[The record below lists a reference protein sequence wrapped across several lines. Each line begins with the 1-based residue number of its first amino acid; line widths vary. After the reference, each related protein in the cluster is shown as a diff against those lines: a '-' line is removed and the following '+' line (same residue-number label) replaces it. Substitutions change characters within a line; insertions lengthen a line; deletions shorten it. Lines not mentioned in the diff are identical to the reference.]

1 MLPPAALL
9 VIATFLVLTGAWG
22 LTVWTRPTR
31 ATDAVMAFCVFALG
45 GIMLLTVVVGALLR
59 LYRPIPLACG
69 AGAFAGIGLLLAAR
83 EMHRHPGAFRRR
95 TGAWLRRALRG
106 WSPHPLAF
114 SLALLTVF
122 VYGVRGWL
130 GVRLPPS
137 DWDGLMYHL
146 VAPSAW
152 LQAGEVG
159 RATEVIWADAYPMG
173 VESLAGWPMAFLGVT
188 DYSVLFLLPGYVLAC
203 TALVALARRL
213 GMNRAPS
220 LLVGL
225 VFLLTP
231 SVFAQANTFYVDV
244 QSAAFGLAALAVL
257 AGLPGAADLSGRP
270 AQVVSRTMLVL
281 GFTLGA
287 ATATKSSNLAVMG
300 VAGCAAFVAVAYA
313 AGRHRLGVWPFFRA
327 APGLILPIAVIGGYW
342 YLRTWQHYDN
352 PFYPVTM
359 LGFEGVGDVKDVV
372 MNTNVPLELRQM
384 TLPEQLWASWS
395 QPFTDVLT
403 TQVYDV
409 RLGGLGVAWLTFVLP
424 ASVLGLLVWVKNSWR
439 RPGTGLLL
447 LLGIGVTYGAALAPW
462 WGRYVLLGYGCLL
475 IFAVYLTVRL
485 TAGRSLARTAGIG
498 LRVVLAA
505 SVALAVWTGH
515 RYIAVTSG
523 NPNDKALF
531 DRTGGLPLDRLLALS
546 VAPRPERL
554 VWPWTEFGAL
564 DQLPEGSTIAVA
576 RGNLQS
582 LIQPLRG
589 TRMQRNLVVVEPPS
603 DTASLIRELRAENA
617 DHVLI
622 DRSEVWDAVR
632 DDLFG
637 DPSFTFVTDLGGVAP
652 RYNPPPDGKLF
663 RLEADPDSR
672 R

>member
-1 MLPPAALL
+1 MLPHAALL
-9 VIATFLVLTGAWG
+9 IIASSLVLLGALG

-31 ATDAVMAFCVFALG
+31 ASDAAVAFGVFALG
-45 GIMLLTVVVGALLR
+45 GVMLLTVVVGALLQ
-59 LYRPIPLACG
+59 LYRPVPLTCG
-69 AGAFAGIGLLLAAR
+69 AGVYAGIGLLAGAR
-83 EMHRHPGAFRRR
+83 ESARHPRAFRRR
-95 TGAWLRRALRG
+95 LRG
-106 WSPHPLAF
+106 WTRRAPRGWAPHPVVF
-114 SLALLTVF
+114 SLALLTAF
-122 VYGVRGWL
+122 VYGLRAWL

-173 VESLAGWPMAFLGVT
+173 VESLAGWPMVFLGAT
-188 DYSVLFLLPGYVLAC
+188 DLGVLFLLPGYAIAGAAV
-203 TALVALARRL
+203 VALARRL
-213 GMNRAPS
+213 GMGRAPA
-220 LLVGL
+220 LLAGL
-225 VFLLTP
+225 AFLLTP

-244 QSAAFGLAALAVL
+244 HSAAFGLAALAVL
-257 AGLPGAADLSGRP
+257 ASVRGDAELSGRP
-270 AQVVSRTMLVL
+270 AQVVSRKMLVL
-281 GFTLGA
+281 GFALGA
-287 ATATKSSNLAVMG
+287 ATATKSSSLAVMG
-300 VAGCAAFVAVAYA
+300 VAGCAAFVIVACA
-313 AGRHRLGVWPFFRA
+313 AGRHRLGVWPFLRGA
-327 APGLILPIAVIGGYW
+327 LPLAVPIAVIGGYW

-372 MNTNVPLELRQM
+372 LNTNVPLELRDM

-395 QPFTDVLT
+395 QPFTDLRT

-424 ASVLGLLVWVKNSWR
+424 ASILGLLVWLKNSWR
-439 RPGTGLLL
+439 RPGVGVLL

-462 WGRYVLLGYGCLL
+462 WGRYVLLGYACLVV
-475 IFAVYLTVRL
+475 FAVYLTARL
-485 TAGRSLARTAGIG
+485 AQGRSLARVAGGG
-498 LRVVLAA
+498 LRLVLAA

-515 RYIAVTSG
+515 RHVAITSG
-523 NPNDKALF
+523 APEDQALF
-531 DRTGGLPLDRLLALS
+531 LKTGGLPLDRLLAMS
-546 VAPRPERL
+546 VAPQAERR

-564 DQLPEGSTIAVA
+564 DALPEGTTIAVA

-589 TRMQRNLVVVEPPS
+589 IKMQRNLVVVEPPS
-603 DTASLIRELRAENA
+603 DTARLAHDLRAAGA

-622 DRSEVWDAVR
+622 DRSQVWDAVR
-632 DDLFG
+632 QDLYE

-652 RYNPPPDGKLF
+652 KYNPPPDGKLF
-663 RLEADPDSR
+663 RLEAEPDAR